1 MWVEGLMVIVGNED
15 LLWQQ
20 VLEQHVDVV
29 GEEDLLEQ
37 QVVGEVDHH
46 DGGGD
51 TVLSLFY

>member
-1 MWVEGLMVIVGNED
+1 MVIVGNED

-37 QVVGEVDHH
+37 QVVGEVDLLP
-46 DGGGD
+46 GL
-51 TVLSLFY
+51 VLLYSMKAALLR